1 MLVAV
6 VMDAQQLEVKLM
18 EEVEEAWKSFEAEE
32 DPIRLSKLKMRWE
45 EAKAELNNFRRQQV
59 AGGEGPSQGSKI

>member
-1 MLVAV
+1 MLVAA

-32 DPIRLSKLKMRWE
+32 DPIRSSKLKMRWE

-59 AGGEGPSQGSKI
+59 AGGEDPSQGCKI